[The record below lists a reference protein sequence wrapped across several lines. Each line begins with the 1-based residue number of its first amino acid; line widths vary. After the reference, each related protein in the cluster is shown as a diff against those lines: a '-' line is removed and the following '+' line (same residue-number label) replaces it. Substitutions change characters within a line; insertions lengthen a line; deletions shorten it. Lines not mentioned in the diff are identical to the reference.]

1 MHECVWLNIPLSSAL
16 INGCIVYTVQYTVIF
31 FILELSQGFILDFL
45 QLQHFLCAYCSK
57 QDFIPLRQR
66 LLPLFP

>member
-31 FILELSQGFILDFL
+31 FILELSQGFILDF
-45 QLQHFLCAYCSK
+45 FAVTAFFVC
-57 QDFIPLRQR
+57 I
-66 LLPLFP
+66 LL